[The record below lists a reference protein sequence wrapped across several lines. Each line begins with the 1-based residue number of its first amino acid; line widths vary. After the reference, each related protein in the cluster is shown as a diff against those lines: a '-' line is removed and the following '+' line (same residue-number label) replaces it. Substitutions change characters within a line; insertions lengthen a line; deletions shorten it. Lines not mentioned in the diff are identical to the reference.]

1 MSKVRRSRSLEQ
13 NVKIVSAHIY
23 VKSGLIYPSSQ
34 ELRPK
39 WFIHTLYIPG
49 AAAPGYLLMKMMKI
63 VLLSS
68 RAAIG
73 LGGHQSK
80 KKSIWRFRNFSRWFL
95 KEFMHGASTASWER
109 LFHLF
114 MLRWEKKWWRI
125 SDWWCDFVNF
135 QLMCPRV
142 LLVIVVRLKNCVQE
156 RAEKPFTILKSS
168 IRSALFFERPQ
179 SQPTESFLVWQLFQI
194 TEHPGKSML
203 DSFQQNFVFN
213 MMRTPGCWA
222 VF

>member
-1 MSKVRRSRSLEQ
+1 M
-13 NVKIVSAHIY
+13 
-23 VKSGLIYPSSQ
+23 
-34 ELRPK
+34 
-39 WFIHTLYIPG
+39 IHTYPVQVYIPG

-63 VLLSS
+63 VLLTS

-114 MLRWEKKWWRI
+114 MMRWEKKWWRI

-142 LLVIVVRLKNCVQE
+142 LLVIVGWLKNCPRNSWKTLQHL
-156 RAEKPFTILKSS
+156 EKFNQISPIIWKTTIP
-168 IRSALFFERPQ
+168 AY
-179 SQPTESFLVWQLFQI
+179 W
-194 TEHPGKSML
+194 
-203 DSFQQNFVFN
+203 VFPC
-213 MMRTPGCWA
+213 MATFSDHWTSW
-222 VF
+222 